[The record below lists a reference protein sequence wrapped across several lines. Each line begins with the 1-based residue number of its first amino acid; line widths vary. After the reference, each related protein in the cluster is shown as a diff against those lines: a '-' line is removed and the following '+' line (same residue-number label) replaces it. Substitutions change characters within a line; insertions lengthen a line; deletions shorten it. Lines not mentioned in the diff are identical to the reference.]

1 MYENTDSVSASVSF
15 HDNLALGYADITVD
29 GVKTRYK
36 AKDIEKLGG
45 EVKLDDIKASAKK
58 HTIVVE
64 CFDAAGNGAS
74 DNGSE
79 ITFTVSSNAIQTAMA
94 EAGSISWIIILIIVI
109 VVLIIAG
116 IVIFLV
122 RKKKKDN
129 N

>member
-1 MYENTDSVSASVSF
+1 
-15 HDNLALGYADITVD
+15 
-29 GVKTRYK
+29 
-36 AKDIEKLGG
+36 
-45 EVKLDDIKASAKK
+45 
-58 HTIVVE
+58 
-64 CFDAAGNGAS
+64 

>member
-1 MYENTDSVSASVSF
+1 MWN
-15 HDNLALGYADITVD
+15 
-29 GVKTRYK
+29 
-36 AKDIEKLGG
+36 
-45 EVKLDDIKASAKK
+45 
-58 HTIVVE
+58 
-64 CFDAAGNGAS
+64 AAGNGAS